1 MPITLKIGCMIT
13 MIIMRSKTLTS
24 QKCKLCYQ
32 CFFRK
37 IGDNYARDDKL
48 CQHNLSKPKRRSA
61 TRSELCLRLT
71 FSDFPSPGRTSKA
84 DMWIVSYCSL
94 SRFVWIFL
102 VQKWAVAKHR
112 SVDEATYSGLR
123 SVFQITFTVSFTL
136 RSHVFGYFFK
146 TESFLSIFFFFFFF
160 SKRKKRLKN
169 R

>member
-1 MPITLKIGCMIT
+1 

-84 DMWIVSYCSL
+84 DMWIVSDCSL
-94 SRFVWIFL
+94 SRFVWIF
-102 VQKWAVAKHR
+102 VAETQVCRRGDADR
-112 SVDEATYSGLR
+112 SPI
-123 SVFQITFTVSFTL
+123 SVPDYIYRVIYASFSRFQI
-136 RSHVFGYFFK
+136 FFK
-146 TESFLSIFFFFFFF
+146 TESFFSISLSLSLFFFFL
-160 SKRKKRLKN
+160 KKQNKTKQKDLKTVN
-169 R
+169 T